1 MWCRRLKNEPDTAST
16 VSFLGS
22 TSVKRIRIV
31 SRHDLA
37 EEVSDAFDWLR
48 TCKKTSCWFRRIRSR
63 QQRLNCAQFG
73 SSQVI
78 LTVRST
84 SSLSSPVRLH
94 VVCAAEWCIIHYMH
108 AETVLSRRT
117 LKRHHCLI
125 SLPGRWSKRD
135 CICNSRFLLKNQR
148 QMYWMIIKIA

>member
-1 MWCRRLKNEPDTAST
+1 MWCRRLKHEPHTAST

-22 TSVKRIRIV
+22 TSVKRNRIV

-37 EEVSDAFDWLR
+37 EEASDTYAWLR
-48 TCKKTSCWFRRIRSR
+48 TCKKFSCWFRRICSR

-78 LTVRST
+78 LTVCST
-84 SSLSSPVRLH
+84 YFLRSPVRLH
-94 VVCAAEWCIIHYMH
+94 VVCAAVTYYTLHYVH

-117 LKRHHCLI
+117 LKRQHCLI
-125 SLPGRWSKRD
+125 SLPVRWSQRD

-148 QMYWMIIKIA
+148 